1 MATDSNTISSDLPYI
16 GHNGPVVFLLI
27 DGWGVARGRENN
39 AIRLAKIPNFKK
51 LVNNYPATILRSFDL
66 SDSALYQIIGCG
78 SEDNETKTLAAFL
91 AANNIR
97 QLRLAETEKFA
108 LITNFFDQSET
119 APDLVEHHLIPS
131 SNSGDENDYKM
142 ATEAVVKALLKEIK
156 NKKFDFIVSSL
167 ANVESV
173 SHGNDFNKTVK
184 MIEYVDKV
192 IGRIFKAV
200 AALGGTLIVSAAHGY
215 AEEVFDLQTELSTK
229 HKSDNPV
236 PFIIAG
242 EKYFGKTI
250 EGEISGG
257 DLSFINPHADLT
269 SIAPTIM
276 KVFGLDLDATMD
288 SKNLI

>member
-1 MATDSNTISSDLPYI
+1 MDTDSNTISSDLPYM
-16 GHNGPVVFLLI
+16 GHDGPVVFLLI
-27 DGWGVARGRENN
+27 DGWGVAHGRENN

-66 SDSALYQIIGCG
+66 NDSALYQIIGCG
-78 SEDNETKTLAAFL
+78 SETGETKTLATTL

-108 LITNFFDQSET
+108 LITNFFDQSEET
-119 APDLVEHHLIPS
+119 SELIESHLIPS
-131 SNSGDENDYKM
+131 LNSGDEADYKM
-142 ATEAVVKALLKEIK
+142 ATEAVVKVLLKEIK
-156 NKKFDFIVSSL
+156 NKKFNFIVSSL

-173 SHGNDFNKTVK
+173 SHSNDFNKTVK

-192 IGRIFKAV
+192 IGRIFKAISAV
-200 AALGGTLIVSAAHGY
+200 GGTLIVSAAHGY

-250 EGEISGG
+250 GDEIAGG
-257 DLSFINPHADLT
+257 DLSFINPNADLT
-269 SIAPTIM
+269 NIAPTIM
-276 KVFGLDLDATMD
+276 KIFGLELDAV
-288 SKNLI
+288 SEEKSLI